1 MSKRVRTIIIV
12 LIVVV
17 LLAGGLT
24 TVLLLTEPADGG
36 ESGSSDTSTD
46 TISLLDKTTDSDG
59 NTLEKP
65 VTKVEVE
72 TPDETFTIA
81 DNADGILSVED
92 YADLPVHSTNI
103 ESLTGA
109 LASISANRKLES
121 PEAPSEYG
129 FDDPLAR
136 VTATYADGS
145 TYSFEI
151 GAMSEVS
158 DEAYFRQTDSSDIYM
173 VTAVFAETV
182 SQKSTAYIGTTL
194 VSAPS
199 VDENDEEGQPVLRS
213 ITLSGSVRDGE
224 TLTVR
229 RSNSEDS
236 DTLSMYT
243 YIVEKP
249 FLRGANDTNASEAF
263 DTAYSLVADEA
274 AFAHPTDKQKQ
285 ECGFDKPYS
294 VAEMTLAIETTQAEE
309 GATTTTAASSSS
321 ESGEEAVTRYYNV
334 QQYTVTVGKESPDGD
349 GRYYVMVDG
358 LDVIYLVSE
367 SSMPW
372 LDVTYNDVATTMLFL
387 QDITGIESI
396 SITENGEE
404 TLFSLTHDPEATDSD
419 DMLTVKVDGEQK
431 DTANF
436 RNLYQVLMG
445 VERIDDADETPT
457 GEPDMIIQI
466 NPIDSQDETI
476 TARLYRTSGS
486 RYTCVMQDG
495 DRYAVSA
502 GSVEAV
508 SKQLANYLAGQEVL
522 VY

>member
-12 LIVVV
+12 LIAVV

-24 TVLLLTEPADGG
+24 AVLLLTEPADGG
-36 ESGSSDTSTD
+36 ESGSSDTSTN

-92 YADLPVHSTNI
+92 YADLPVNSTNI

-121 PEAPSEYG
+121 PESPSEYG
-129 FDDPLAR
+129 FDDPLVR
-136 VTATYADGS
+136 VTATYEDGS

-158 DEAYFRQTDSSDIYM
+158 DEAYFRQADSGDIYM
-173 VTAVFAETV
+173 VTAAFAETV

-199 VDENDEEGQPVLRS
+199 VDEDDEEGKPVLRS

-229 RSNSEDS
+229 RTNSEDS

-243 YIVEKP
+243 YVVEKP
-249 FLRGANDTNASEAF
+249 FLRGANDTNAREAF

-285 ECGFDKPYS
+285 ECGLDDPYS
-294 VAEMTLAIETTQAEE
+294 VAQMTLAVETTQAEE
-309 GATTTTAASSSS
+309 GTTTTTAAASSS

-387 QDITGIESI
+387 QDITSIESI
-396 SITENGEE
+396 SITENGKE

-445 VERIDDADETPT
+445 VERIGDADETPT

-466 NPIDSQDETI
+466 NPIDSQDQAI

-502 GSVEAV
+502 GSVETV